1 MRKQNKLEMI
11 KMSSKIYK
19 LGVIGLGSRVTNFF
33 EDFRMKWEDWVIS
46 TVADPDT
53 EAVKNRMEKFPG
65 YFAEDVH
72 VYTNA
77 DEMLEKEEVDAI
89 VIGTRCA
96 LHTEMAIKAM
106 PKKVPI
112 FLEKPVAIS
121 FEQLHQLEEA
131 NKKYK
136 PMVLV
141 SFPGRYSK
149 HVQMAKEIIE
159 SGEIGEIIQV
169 DAVNDVPYG
178 RVYYHNW
185 YQDETLTG
193 GLWLQKATHDFDM
206 MNYLLGEKAK
216 AISAFDAR
224 KFFGGN
230 EPIGLKCEDC
240 PKQEECP
247 ESVYT
252 VKNVYEDP
260 YGSSGTLCCY
270 SKNVSNQECG
280 TAIVKYESGIIATYT
295 QNFVA
300 RMHSERR
307 GMRIYGYKGVIEY
320 DFFGKFVKVYSN
332 VSPNTR
338 IFKVYDDGHHYGGD
352 LYLAQQF
359 KDIIT
364 RKDTKSTLE
373 EGMESA
379 RMCLY
384 AEKSC
389 RTDETQKIERG

>member
-1 MRKQNKLEMI
+1 MD
-11 KMSSKIYK
+11 KIYK
-19 LGVIGLGSRVTNFF
+19 IGVIGLGARVTDFF
-33 EDFRMKWEDWVIS
+33 GDFRVKWDGWKIS
-46 TVADPDT
+46 TVADPDLQKVNQRI
-53 EAVKNRMEKFPG
+53 EKNPG
-65 YFAEDVH
+65 YFTDDVH
-72 VYTNA
+72 LYTNA
-77 DEMLEKEEVDAI
+77 DEMLEKEEIDAI

-112 FLEKPVAIS
+112 FLEKPVCIS
-121 FEQLHQLEEA
+121 FEQLKQLEEA
-131 NKKYK
+131 NKKYH
-136 PMVLV
+136 PLVLV

-149 HVQMAKEIIE
+149 HIQMAKEIID

-169 DAVNDVPYG
+169 NAVNDVPYG

-193 GLWLQKATHDFDM
+193 GLWLQKATHDFDQI
-206 MNYLLGEKAK
+206 NYLLGEKAK
-216 AISAFDAR
+216 TISAFDAR

-230 EPIGLKCEDC
+230 EPVGLKCQDC
-240 PKQEECP
+240 PKQKDCP

-252 VKNVYEDP
+252 VKNVYQDP
-260 YGSSGTLCCY
+260 YGSSGSLCCY

-280 TAIVKYESGIIATYT
+280 TAIIKYESGIIATYT

-307 GMRIYGYKGVIEY
+307 GARVYGYKGVLEY
-320 DFFGKFVKVYSN
+320 DFLHQHVTVYSN
-332 VSPNTR
+332 VSPYTR
-338 IFKVYDDGHHYGGD
+338 SFKVYDAGNHYGGD
-352 LYLAQQF
+352 LRLAQQF

-364 RKDTKSTLE
+364 GKDTKSTLE

-389 RTDETQKIERG
+389 RTDETQKIVRD